1 MPGPRRRRTARA
13 DGDARKLIL
22 DAAEELFAARGFD
35 ATPTAAV
42 AAQAGVPKGLVFYYF
57 PTKESLLTT
66 LVTERL
72 PAEPLA
78 DVADLVVTGQPES
91 TLVNL
96 DAALN
101 LRDHHSSVMRVI
113 IWREADTHPAVR
125 EHLRRLRSYLH
136 DATIEVL
143 RASSPFAASARA
155 LDSSAT
161 AWVAAMFAAAGADRL
176 RDLDELARDRA
187 EDLRGVAR
195 LVVAGLAQLSG
206 AGA

>member
-1 MPGPRRRRTARA
+1 MPGPRQRRTASV
-13 DGDARKLIL
+13 DGDARELIL
-22 DAAEELFAARGFD
+22 DAAEELIAESGFD
-35 ATPTAAV
+35 ATSTAAI
-42 AAQAGVPKGLVFYYF
+42 AKQAGVPKGLVFYYF
-57 PTKESLLTT
+57 PTKSAILTT
-66 LVTERL
+66 LIAERL

-78 DVADLVVTGQPES
+78 DVAGLVVTGEPES

-96 DAALN
+96 EAALN